1 MSSYEEVMRTIAR
14 YVEAF
19 DQGDAGMAAALYA
32 EDATIEDPVGAT
44 LVRGRA
50 AIGEFYKVAMQAGV
64 RLKLEGAVR
73 AAGDHA
79 AFPFV
84 VAFNDAAQKRIEV
97 IDTFRFNEA
106 GQILEMRAFWGP
118 ANMHGFQRPV

>member
-1 MSSYEEVMRTIAR
+1 MSSYEERVGIIAR

-19 DQGDAGMAAALYA
+19 DRGDAGMVAALYA
-32 EDATIEDPVGAT
+32 ENATVEDPVGAP
-44 LVRGRA
+44 LIRGRE
-50 AIGEFYKVAMQAGV
+50 AIGEFYKFAMQAGA

-73 AAGDHA
+73 VAGDYV

-84 VAFNDAAQKRIEV
+84 VVFNDAAEKRIEV

-106 GQILEMRAFWGP
+106 GLIVEMRAFWGP
-118 ANMHGFQRPV
+118 ANMQGFQPPA